1 MSAQLEGFDGWLR
14 RLDRRATSWGVLLAG
29 AAVLGLGWSL
39 QSWLAARAELAAAA
53 RESASAAS
61 ADLELELAERG
72 ALRDLVA
79 ADLQRAKETA
89 SSLTRSRR
97 ALFEGGLRVSE
108 ETRLLQKQWEIMSTW
123 LRLDEEADRVHV
135 MNGDQSAMSVPIDGA
150 RPRAVGGE
158 SRALPPRAAIT
169 SKERYAHP
177 ERPAADSSQG
187 LLNWEPPQ
195 VGTSVRANA
204 LGEYVLFTR
213 EGVIVHGPP
222 KKEAEHESYP
232 HLCLSLPA
240 PAARRLYAS
249 SFIGTRIILRPE
261 NHKP

>member
-1 MSAQLEGFDGWLR
+1 MSAEQLEAWLR
-14 RLDRRATSWGVLLAG
+14 RADRRAGAPALLLAG
-29 AAVLGLGWSL
+29 AAVLFAGWSL
-39 QSWLAARAELAAAA
+39 QSWLAARTELAASSREAA
-53 RESASAAS
+53 AAAV

-79 ADLQRAKETA
+79 ADLERARENA

-123 LRLDEEADRVHV
+123 LRLDEEGDRVHV
-135 MNGDQSAMSVPIDGA
+135 MNGDQSAMSVAVDGA

-158 SRALPPRAAIT
+158 SRALPARGTIT
-169 SKERYAHP
+169 SKERFAHP
-177 ERPAADSSQG
+177 ERPVADSSQG

-222 KKEAEHESYP
+222 KKEAEHEAYP

-261 NHKP
+261 NKP

>member
-1 MSAQLEGFDGWLR
+1 MSAESFDGWLR
-14 RLDRRATSWGVLLAG
+14 RLDRRPGPFALLAAG
-29 AAVLGLGWSL
+29 AAALLLGWSL
-39 QSWLAARAELAAAA
+39 QAWLEARAELAVEA
-53 RESASAAS
+53 RQSVSAVL

-79 ADLQRAKETA
+79 ADLERARENA

-123 LRLDEEADRVHV
+123 LRLDEEGDRVHV
-135 MNGDQSAMSVPIDGA
+135 MNGDRSAISVPVEGA
-150 RPRAVGGE
+150 RPRAVGGDARPLPA
-158 SRALPPRAAIT
+158 RATIV
-169 SKERYAHP
+169 SKERFAHP
-177 ERPAADSSQG
+177 ERPVSDASQG

-204 LGEYVLFTR
+204 LGELVLFTR
-213 EGVIVHGPP
+213 EGIIMHGPP
-222 KKEAEHESYP
+222 KKQAEHEAYP
-232 HLCLSLPA
+232 HLCLSLPP

-261 NHKP
+261 NKP